1 MQAWDIFCRVVDNY
15 GDAGVAWRLARQL
28 AGEHALQV
36 RLWIDEPAAL
46 ARMCPQL
53 DAALGRQTEA
63 GVQVWHW
70 DAQVES
76 ALPAE
81 VVIEAFGC
89 ELPPAYVAR
98 MAQQARRPVW
108 INLEYLSAEAWVDE
122 YHALASPHPQLPL
135 TKYFFFPGVTA
146 RTGGL
151 LREYDLLAER
161 DAFERD
167 GTAQDRFWQGLGV
180 PGRIAGEI
188 RVSLFAYENPEVA
201 HLLEAWSQGAVPV
214 RCLVPDGR
222 VLPEVGGFFAAPSA
236 RAGDVF
242 TRGQLTVHVLPFT
255 DQPGYDRLLWA
266 CDWNFV
272 RGEDSFVR
280 AQWAA
285 RPFVWQIYPQSEA
298 AHHDKLL
305 AFWRRYQDG
314 LEPAAAAALEE
325 CWRGWN
331 GLSRPDWQALWAQL
345 APLGAALNRHAAR
358 WAREQAA
365 RPDLS
370 AQLVEFAAKVAN

>member
-28 AGEHALQV
+28 AREHALQV

-89 ELPPAYVAR
+89 ELPPAYVVR
-98 MAQQARRPVW
+98 MTQQGRRPVW

-222 VLPEVGGFFAAPSA
+222 VLPEVGGFFVAPAA